1 MPSSDS
7 VVAGAEGH
15 VLTHESEECS
25 RRKQAKRDKPVS
37 EELDSQTK
45 SVPEPASDSESAIQD
60 WQCPLLWAALGGS
73 PDTDF
78 VEGIAIV
85 SHPNGPELA
94 IAQVFQ
100 QMRTAQTTPDVAGV
114 TNLREQSKHID
125 QVQSLKASDLYQSM
139 EADQVSDLDDYIFPF
154 VTSQFEADFTGEWW
168 FALKDCWTDPSL
180 LPDQK

>member
-1 MPSSDS
+1 MTPLLNSATSDS
-7 VVAGAEGH
+7 VVACAECH
-15 VLTHESEECS
+15 ALTHESEDCLL
-25 RRKQAKRDKPVS
+25 RKQRETNIAKRAKHFQAEGDNRVR
-37 EELDSQTK
+37 EGLDSQTK
-45 SVPEPASDSESAIQD
+45 SNPESATQD
-60 WQCPLLWAALGGS
+60 WQYPLLWAALGGS

-125 QVQSLKASDLYQSM
+125 
-139 EADQVSDLDDYIFPF
+139 
-154 VTSQFEADFTGEWW
+154 
-168 FALKDCWTDPSL
+168 
-180 LPDQK
+180 